1 MRIIVLG
8 AGRVGSLVALELS
21 KLYDVSVADKS
32 EKSLEPLKQ
41 VASVLNVDLSRQDN
55 ILEAVKR
62 FDIVVNALPGSLGY
76 NVLQACIKMRK
87 DLVDISFMPEDPIPL
102 REAVEKAGVTIV
114 VDAGFA
120 PGFSNMVVGRIQS
133 ELGDLDNVE
142 VNVGGLPKEP
152 KPPLYHA
159 VLFSL
164 TDLIDEYLRPARI
177 VKDGALVSIDPLSV
191 IERVRILGFDLER
204 FPTDGLRTMLHT
216 IRAKNMVEY
225 TLRWPGHLMRMK
237 VLKEL
242 GFFDSKHLGRTL
254 EIMAPHMTY
263 EVADMSIM
271 EVLGETGGE
280 VIRYVLYDEASEGHT
295 SMARVT
301 GFTAV
306 EVTKLLVKGS
316 IPSGLVPP
324 ELLGVDRRVFE
335 SIVDGLRSKGIKIER
350 LLK

>member
-1 MRIIVLG
+1 MRFIVLG

-32 EKSLEPLKQ
+32 KESLEPLKQ
-41 VASVLNVDLSRQDN
+41 VASILQVDLSRESYL
-55 ILEAVKR
+55 LESIKG

-76 NVLQACIKMRK
+76 RVLLACIKMRK
-87 DLVDISFMPEDPIPL
+87 DLVDISFMPEDPVPL
-102 REAVEKAGVTIV
+102 REAIEKAGITVV

-120 PGFSNMVVGRIQS
+120 PGLSNMVVGRIHG
-133 ELGDLDNVE
+133 ELGDLDRVE
-142 VNVGGLPKEP
+142 INVGGLPKEP
-152 KPPLYHA
+152 RPPLYHA

-164 TDLIDEYLRPARI
+164 ADLIDEYLRPARI
-177 VKDGALVSIDPLSV
+177 VKDGAVVSIDPLGV

-204 FPTDGLRTMLHT
+204 FPTDGLRTMLYT

-225 TLRWPGHLMRMK
+225 TLRWPGHLERMK

-242 GFFDSKHLGRTL
+242 GFFDSKHLSQTL
-254 EIMAPHMTY
+254 EIIAPHMTY
-263 EVADMSIM
+263 EVADVSIM

-280 VIRYVLYDEASEGHT
+280 SIRYVLYDEASKGHT

-306 EVTKLLVKGS
+306 EVIKLLMKGS

-324 ELLGVDRRVFE
+324 ELLGVDRKAFE
-335 SIVDGLRSKGIKIER
+335 FIVDGLRLKGIKIES
-350 LLK
+350 LS